1 MRREKMTVQCQSA
14 PNGRASV
21 LRFTSTSSVAN
32 AQSWFLAFYSEVQKR
47 IEAWS
52 YERRVKRSRR
62 VLESLPE
69 HILHDIGWPN
79 VDDRLPGI
87 AKNTAEFKRGQ

>member
-1 MRREKMTVQCQSA
+1 MTVQCQSA
-14 PNGRASV
+14 SDGRTTTV
-21 LRFTSTSSVAN
+21 RFTPTPSAEN
-32 AQSWFLAFYSEVQKR
+32 AQSWLLELHAKVRKQLQLW
-47 IEAWS
+47 A
-52 YERRVKRSRR
+52 YEGRVRRSRR

-87 AKNTAEFKRGQ
+87 PKKPAEFQRRD

>member
-1 MRREKMTVQCQSA
+1 MTVQCQSA
-14 PNGRASV
+14 SNDKATTITTAPLWILELQIWAYEGRV
-21 LRFTSTSSVAN
+21 R
-32 AQSWFLAFYSEVQKR
+32 
-47 IEAWS
+47 
-52 YERRVKRSRR
+52 RSRR

-87 AKNTAEFKRGQ
+87 HRNPTEFQHRN

>member
-1 MRREKMTVQCQSA
+1 MTVQCQSA
-14 PNGRASV
+14 PNGRATV
-21 LRFTSTSSVAN
+21 VHFTSTSSVTN
-32 AQSWFLAFYSEVQKR
+32 VPSWLLEFYSKVQKQV
-47 IEAWS
+47 ESWS
-52 YERRVKRSRR
+52 YQRRVRRSRR

>member
-1 MRREKMTVQCQSA
+1 MTVQCQSA
-14 PNGRASV
+14 PNGRATV
-21 LRFTSTSSVAN
+21 IHFTSTSSVPN
-32 AQSWFLAFYSEVQKR
+32 APSWLQEIYSKVQKQV
-47 IEAWS
+47 EAWS
-52 YERRVKRSRR
+52 YQRRVRRSRR

-87 AKNTAEFKRGQ
+87 SRNTSGLKHGN

>member
-1 MRREKMTVQCQSA
+1 MSIQCEALQKQHTSNLPAIMMRLTE
-14 PNGRASV
+14 
-21 LRFTSTSSVAN
+21 LRRTFE
-32 AQSWFLAFYSEVQKR
+32 QFYSDWTYNRR
-47 IEAWS
+47 I
-52 YERRVKRSRR
+52 KRSRR

-87 AKNTAEFKRGQ
+87 AKKQSR

>member
-1 MRREKMTVQCQSA
+1 MPIRSQRPGISRALYINVIRCERTVMVSGILLRSA
-14 PNGRASV
+14 
-21 LRFTSTSSVAN
+21 
-32 AQSWFLAFYSEVQKR
+32 KR

>member
-1 MRREKMTVQCQSA
+1 
-14 PNGRASV
+14 
-21 LRFTSTSSVAN
+21 
-32 AQSWFLAFYSEVQKR
+32 VQKQ

>member
-1 MRREKMTVQCQSA
+1 MTVQCQSA
-14 PNGRASV
+14 PNGRATV
-21 LRFTSTSSVAN
+21 VDFTSTSSVTN
-32 AQSWFLAFYSEVQKR
+32 VPSWLLEFYSKVQKQA
-47 IEAWS
+47 ESWS
-52 YERRVKRSRR
+52 YQRRVRRSRR

-79 VDDRLPGI
+79 VDDRLPGS

>member
-1 MRREKMTVQCQSA
+1 MSIQCELLEKQQTPNLPAIMMRLTEARKTFEK
-14 PNGRASV
+14 
-21 LRFTSTSSVAN
+21 
-32 AQSWFLAFYSEVQKR
+32 FYSDWTYNRR
-47 IEAWS
+47 I
-52 YERRVKRSRR
+52 KRSRR

-87 AKNTAEFKRGQ
+87 AKKQSR

>member
-1 MRREKMTVQCQSA
+1 MTIQCESL
-14 PNGRASV
+14 PKHP
-21 LRFTSTSSVAN
+21 TSNLAAIVRLLEQARQTI
-32 AQSWFLAFYSEVQKR
+32 AQHYSDWKYTR
-47 IEAWS
+47 GI
-52 YERRVKRSRR
+52 KRSRR

-87 AKNTAEFKRGQ
+87 ARKSRK